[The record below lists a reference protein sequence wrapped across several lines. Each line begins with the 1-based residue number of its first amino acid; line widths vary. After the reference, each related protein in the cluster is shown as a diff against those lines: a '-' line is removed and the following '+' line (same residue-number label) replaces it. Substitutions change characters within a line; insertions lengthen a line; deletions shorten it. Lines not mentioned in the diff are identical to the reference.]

1 MFVSNVSFNII
12 ANSSCMPRRVQWLIS
27 VTFQNTL
34 RQKIG
39 KKWVTTGGYSQK
51 LSYKWEESLL
61 CKLYLSQSEPSLCN
75 ICTKTQPWHHQ
86 GVPTSFKEFS
96 KSIYSSVGSEH
107 QKNSYNNEISEL
119 NDFFSLELNFSVN
132 VHTNSLLWAN
142 NITPN
147 PRCALWSIMVIF
159 EMIGWDL
166 CK

>member
-1 MFVSNVSFNII
+1 MFESNISVNAST
-12 ANSSCMPRRVQWLIS
+12 NSSCMNPQVLRFIS
-27 VTFQNTL
+27 VTFQETS

-39 KKWVTTGGYSQK
+39 EKWATTAVYGQK

-86 GVPTSFKEFS
+86 GVPTSFKEFP

-132 VHTNSLLWAN
+132 GHINLFFWADD
-142 NITPN
+142 IIPD
-147 PRCALWSIMVIF
+147 PRCALCSIMVIF
-159 EMIGWDL
+159 ESFGWDL
-166 CK
+166 YK